1 MSVRKCSEVVLGLFP
16 EAGSQRGESV
26 RCGEQCVCSAH
37 CAAKEEKMHQKL
49 QALQGELG
57 GVALTEKEKCCEGRY
72 GVRGEIKCGYG
83 IERGAT

>member
-1 MSVRKCSEVVLGLFP
+1 MLKERSVRKCSEVVLGLFP

-57 GVALTEKEKCCEGRY
+57 GVALTQRKML
-72 GVRGEIKCGYG
+72 
-83 IERGAT
+83 